1 MQEIHIAVVVGR
13 GETTKFQSHVMHLFS
28 EPVVNFLQKLVTR
41 SLGPCLKS
49 RLSYFN
55 FTRGD
60 IPPCHTLIFINN
72 NLVTFLSDKPQYN
85 TENIKINLV
94 VTLKT

>member
-55 FTRGD
+55 FIRRH
-60 IPPCHTLIFINN
+60 PAVSHT
-72 NLVTFLSDKPQYN
+72 NLYK
-85 TENIKINLV
+85 
-94 VTLKT
+94 